1 MCTDEKECTN
11 KSNVIISS
19 VPICEDKE
27 NIKAPYSKKSIKIK
41 DIEKLLTNKTFFAG
55 SIPKD
60 FGMTD
65 KSNIIDIM
73 KCEELAVL
81 NSISTAEG
89 AIQIA
94 MEETNYTLH
103 DSNIL
108 ILGFGRIGK
117 VLAKM
122 LNAIGANVYCEARK
136 NEDLAWIK
144 TYGYNVVKLS
154 NLNENLKNKD
164 IIINTIPSI
173 ILNEEKLK
181 LLDKNSLVIDLASK
195 PGGVDYEKVSNIGV
209 KVIWALALPGK
220 VAPYSAAKAIKQTIY
235 NEITERNIFC

>member
-1 MCTDEKECTN
+1 MSIIGGDLRIVYLARMLSEDGYNVYTYGLEKQEILKNVENVFMCTDEKECTN

-55 SIPKD
+55 SIPKN

-94 MEETNYTLH
+94 MEETNHTLH

-164 IIINTIPSI
+164 IIINTIPS
-173 ILNEEKLK
+173 N
-181 LLDKNSLVIDLASK
+181 
-195 PGGVDYEKVSNIGV
+195 Y
-209 KVIWALALPGK
+209 
-220 VAPYSAAKAIKQTIY
+220 IK
-235 NEITERNIFC
+235 

>member
-1 MCTDEKECTN
+1 
-11 KSNVIISS
+11 
-19 VPICEDKE
+19 
-27 NIKAPYSKKSIKIK
+27 
-41 DIEKLLTNKTFFAG
+41 
-55 SIPKD
+55 
-60 FGMTD
+60 MTD

>member
-1 MCTDEKECTN
+1 
-11 KSNVIISS
+11 
-19 VPICEDKE
+19 
-27 NIKAPYSKKSIKIK
+27 
-41 DIEKLLTNKTFFAG
+41 
-55 SIPKD
+55 
-60 FGMTD
+60 MTD

-94 MEETNYTLH
+94 MEETNHTLH

-144 TYGYNVVKLS
+144 
-154 NLNENLKNKD
+154 
-164 IIINTIPSI
+164 
-173 ILNEEKLK
+173 
-181 LLDKNSLVIDLASK
+181 
-195 PGGVDYEKVSNIGV
+195 NIWV
-209 KVIWALALPGK
+209 
-220 VAPYSAAKAIKQTIY
+220 
-235 NEITERNIFC
+235 